1 MSARPS
7 QNVFI
12 AAISSD
18 IGGALAHMYLEEG
31 CNVVGTYRD
40 DSGLESLKGQPGV
53 IEAMQRRL
61 DLAPQSLMK
70 VRRSRVESE
79 QKRILASAI
88 PFRPALSACVSK
100 LKCRSQYVR

>member
-1 MSARPS
+1 MTARPS
-7 QNVFI
+7 ENVFI
-12 AAISSD
+12 AASSD
-18 IGGALAHMYLEEG
+18 IGDALARLYLEEG

-40 DSGLESLKGQPGV
+40 DSGLESLKRHPGV
-53 IEAMQRRL
+53 IEAMRRRL

-70 VRRSRVESE
+70 VRRSTVESG

-100 LKCRSQYVR
+100 LKRRSQYVR